1 MRMRCP
7 GHRFPSPMFVG
18 ILMDT
23 EQPSVDSPMF
33 VGILMDT
40 EQASVDHE
48 GAGLL

>member
-1 MRMRCP
+1 
-7 GHRFPSPMFVG
+7 MFVG